1 MLQNRVAQGL
11 AVLVAVMVILSM
23 VWTAVRLP

>member
-1 MLQNRVAQGL
+1 MLQNRVARGL
-11 AVLVAVMVILSM
+11 AALVAVMVILSM

>member
-1 MLQNRVAQGL
+1 MLQSRVARGL
-11 AVLVAVMVILSM
+11 AAMVAVVVILSM

>member
-1 MLQNRVAQGL
+1 MTQGRWARAL
-11 AVLVAVMVILSM
+11 VGVVAVMVILSM

>member
-1 MLQNRVAQGL
+1 MLQSRVARGL
-11 AVLVAVMVILSM
+11 AATVAVVVILSM

>member
-1 MLQNRVAQGL
+1 MVESRLARGLVA
-11 AVLVAVMVILSM
+11 LVAVLVILSM